1 MYKMMGADGKE
12 YGPISADQ
20 LRQWIAEG
28 RANAQTNVL
37 PEGAPQWKTLAELP
51 EFAQALSV
59 TSAPVRPVPTSTYAA
74 SSSGP
79 KTNSMAVTSLIMGLL
94 SVTCGLCCYGAPF
107 NVLGIIF
114 SLIAL
119 SQLKNDPVSQQGR
132 GLAIAGLILSI
143 MGILVGA
150 LFFMLGVAMNS
161 TEIWRKLENL

>member
-12 YGPISADQ
+12 YGPVSAEQ
-20 LRQWIAEG
+20 LRHWIIEG

-51 EFAQALSV
+51 EFAQALNVGPAPRPVAAPSYAAG
-59 TSAPVRPVPTSTYAA
+59 TSA
-74 SSSGP
+74 P

-107 NVLGIIF
+107 NLLGIIF

-119 SQLKNDPVSQQGR
+119 SQLKSDPTLQQGR

-143 MGILVGA
+143 LGIVVGILMFV
-150 LFFMLGVAMNS
+150 LGLAMNS
-161 TEIWRKLENL
+161 ADIWKKLENL